1 MLHMILRA
9 GAVLALAVGAGAASA
24 QTAGQAAGSPP
35 AAASAVTTAALA
47 ELCASDVETARGYC
61 RGFLVG
67 VGQYHTEVT
76 RPGGRAPI
84 FCLPDPAPTLEA
96 AQASFAAWSRA
107 NPQHGGEKAVDG
119 LLRWAAATYPCPT
132 PAAPA
137 RARR

>member
-1 MLHMILRA
+1 MLQAFLRA

-24 QTAGQAAGSPP
+24 QTAGSPP
-35 AAASAVTTAALA
+35 APASTLTTATLG
-47 ELCASDVETARGYC
+47 ELCASEVEAARGYC

-67 VGQYHTEVT
+67 VGQYHAEVT

-96 AQASFAAWSRA
+96 AQASFATWSRA
-107 NPQHGGEKAVDG
+107 NAQHGGEKAVDG

-132 PAAPA
+132 PPA

>member
-1 MLHMILRA
+1 VSTL
-9 GAVLALAVGAGAASA
+9 
-24 QTAGQAAGSPP
+24 
-35 AAASAVTTAALA
+35 TTATLG
-47 ELCASDVETARGYC
+47 ELCASDVEAARGYC

-67 VGQYHTEVT
+67 VGQYHAEVT

-84 FCLPDPAPTLEA
+84 FCLPEPTPTLEA

-107 NPQHGGEKAVDG
+107 NAQHGGEKAVDG

-132 PAAPA
+132 PPAPA